1 MAPSTRTAVVAAVL
15 LIVLAL
21 APAGLA
27 LHEHEAAAQAGAH
40 AECDACH
47 LRHLSGIVTD
57 EAPAPSAPD
66 LVAHP
71 VGSPAPD
78 GERDVAI
85 GICPTRGPPA

>member
-1 MAPSTRTAVVAAVL
+1 MAAVL

-27 LHEHEAAAQAGAH
+27 LHEHEADVQAAGH

-47 LRHLSGIVTD
+47 FRHLSGIVTD
-57 EAPAPSAPD
+57 GAPAPPAPD

-78 GERDVAI
+78 GERGVAI